1 MDFSRSSGHP
11 GAVTTASDRPG
22 GGPRVLVVEDDERM
36 LDLLARAL
44 RSRGYVVDLAADGEA
59 AERVGLANEYDAV
72 VLDVMIPPPDGIA
85 VLRSWRTAQR
95 MMPVLL
101 LTARDGVDDRV
112 TGLDTGADD
121 YLTKPFAVAELF
133 ARVERLL
140 DRPALLRPTVL
151 RNGDLTLDPAT
162 HRVARGE
169 TLIDLSA
176 KELALLQEL
185 MRQPGKVLSRSYL
198 LDHLWDSSYEGDSNV
213 VDVYI
218 GYLRE
223 KIDRPFR
230 HDSIETV
237 RGVGYRLRRPD
248 NQGSQP

>member
-1 MDFSRSSGHP
+1 M
-11 GAVTTASDRPG
+11 TTASDRQG
-22 GGPRVLVVEDDERM
+22 SGPWVLVVEDDARM
-36 LDLLARAL
+36 LDLLDRAL
-44 RSRGYVVDLAADGEA
+44 RSRGYAVDLAADGEDA
-59 AERVGLANEYDAV
+59 QRAGLTNGYDVV

-85 VLRSWRTAQR
+85 VLRSWRAAQR

-101 LTARDGVDDRV
+101 LTARDGVEDRV

-140 DRPALLRPTVL
+140 DRPALLRPMVL
-151 RNGDLTLDPAT
+151 SNGNLTLDPAT

-169 TLIDLSA
+169 TRIDLSA

-185 MRQPGKVLSRSYL
+185 MRQPGTVLTRSYL
-198 LDHLWDSSYEGDSNV
+198 LEHLWDSAYEGDSNV
-213 VDVYI
+213 LDVYI

-223 KIDRPFR
+223 KVDRPFG

-237 RGVGYRLRRPD
+237 RGVGYRLRQAGTSGGQR
-248 NQGSQP
+248 